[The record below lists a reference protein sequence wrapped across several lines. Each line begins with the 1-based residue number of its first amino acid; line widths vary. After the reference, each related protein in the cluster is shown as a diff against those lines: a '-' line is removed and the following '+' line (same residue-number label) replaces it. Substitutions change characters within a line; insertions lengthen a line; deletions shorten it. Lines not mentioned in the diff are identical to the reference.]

1 MKDPMQTLLQDLEA
15 VLEDE
20 RQALTRGDVPAL
32 SGLVAR
38 KQAAIERLGHTGEPP
53 GANAPQD
60 TLARLRRKAQR
71 NQDLMDHALRG
82 LRDVA
87 ARLDKHER
95 PDRPLETY
103 DSGGRRQALGDAGGG
118 SIERRA

>member
-1 MKDPMQTLLQDLEA
+1 MKDSMQALLRDLEA

-32 SGLVAR
+32 TGLVAR
-38 KQAAIERLGHTGEPP
+38 KQAAIDRLGKAGEPP
-53 GANAPQD
+53 GATAPQD
-60 TLARLRRKAQR
+60 KLARLRLKAQR

-87 ARLDKHER
+87 GRIGGHDN
-95 PDRPLETY
+95 PNRPLETY
-103 DSGGRRQALGDAGGG
+103 DSVGKRQALGNPGG